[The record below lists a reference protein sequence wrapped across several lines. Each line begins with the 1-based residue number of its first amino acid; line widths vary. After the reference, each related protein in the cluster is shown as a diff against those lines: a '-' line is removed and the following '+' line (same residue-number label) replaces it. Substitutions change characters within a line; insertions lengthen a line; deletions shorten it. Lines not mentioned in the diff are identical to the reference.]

1 MKLNQFLF
9 YGPLP
14 HPFMIHWVNVGDAV
28 EEPVLVLP
36 TFLVFVPLHLPPLKT
51 RCVNGFLKVLCFAKK
66 KIFLKIDF

>member
-1 MKLNQFLF
+1 MKFDHFPF

-14 HPFMIHWVNVGDAV
+14 HPSMIQWVNVGDAV

-51 RCVNGFLKVLCFAKK
+51 KCVNGLCFAMK
-66 KIFLKIDF
+66 KIFLMIDF